1 MERNKE
7 SQTFANLP
15 KNGCIS
21 EGGCAY
27 TVVIGKFKR
36 MLTTTPMN
44 KYFLLFLCLI
54 ANSSFAQSQEKLINQ
69 QQDSINF
76 NDKIYKT
83 IYQVEVSRPLTIE
96 LIEKLDGDFFGT
108 VNIVIDRD
116 FENKSELFV
125 GKMQI
130 EKSKVEKLITEF
142 KKIALET
149 VKNCTEND
157 DCVEGLDGVYTEFN
171 IKSNDVIKKYSFWG
185 LHPNQK
191 NKKDTPENRKKAQKI
206 LDFLDKELNLE
217 VKYHELRQKLPK
229 GTYSY
234 WIGNGTASFTIK

>member
-1 MERNKE
+1 
-7 SQTFANLP
+7 
-15 KNGCIS
+15 
-21 EGGCAY
+21 
-27 TVVIGKFKR
+27 
-36 MLTTTPMN
+36 MLKTTTQMN

-54 ANSSFAQSQEKLINQ
+54 ANSSFVQSQEKLINQ

-83 IYQVEVSRPLTIE
+83 IYQIKLSSSPLTIE

-130 EKSKVEKLITEF
+130 EKSKVEKLISEF

-157 DCVEGLDGVYTEFN
+157 DCVMGLDGVHTEFN
-171 IKSNDVIKKYSFWG
+171 IKSNNVIKEYSFWE
-185 LHPNQK
+185 LTPNQK
-191 NKKDTPENRKKAQKI
+191 NEKDTPENRKKAQKV
-206 LDFLDKELNLE
+206 LDFLDKELNLK
-217 VKYHELRQKLPK
+217 VKYRELLQKLPK
-229 GTYSY
+229 GRYSY
-234 WIGNGTASFTIK
+234 WIGNGDAIFTKK